1 MSSSSQ
7 GLSLVTKIIFV
18 VSLLILFVWVI
29 PTITSYYQNVSDYD
43 LKQHTLE
50 EVSVKHNIEERAE
63 VFSIEAFREEAL
75 ALFKDVKIESN
86 QNSGYDLTVQVDKNK
101 MKSFNTFIETL
112 PLRYLVVVKNTELK
126 LEEKEQLVEV
136 KLVLE
141 EL

>member
-75 ALFKDVKIESN
+75 ALFKDVKIESS

-126 LEEKEQLVEV
+126 LEEKAQLVEV